1 MKIRTAWMERDMM
14 YLQIEIAKA
23 QVIARNWPTDFTV
36 DDRKLTVQE
45 ALKDADIDHR
55 FVAISTTEFNQIDKD
70 DPQKTISQ
78 LSNITVIQFLSFED
92 RKKFLNKNWDHRRA
106 GAGMAPFKWEN
117 NPTEEEVEEQV
128 TQEDGSTVPV
138 SKMVK
143 KDHWHRVVQD
153 NIPSTS

>member
-36 DDRKLTVQE
+36 EDRKLTVQE

-78 LSNITVIQFLSFED
+78 LSNIS
-92 RKKFLNKNWDHRRA
+92 H
-106 GAGMAPFKWEN
+106 P
-117 NPTEEEVEEQV
+117 
-128 TQEDGSTVPV
+128 VPEL
-138 SKMVK
+138 
-143 KDHWHRVVQD
+143 
-153 NIPSTS
+153 